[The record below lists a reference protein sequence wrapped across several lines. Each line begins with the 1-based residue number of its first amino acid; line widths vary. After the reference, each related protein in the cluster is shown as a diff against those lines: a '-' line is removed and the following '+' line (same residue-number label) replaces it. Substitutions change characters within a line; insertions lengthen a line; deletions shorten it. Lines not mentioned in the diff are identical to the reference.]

1 LRDPVCWELYA
12 ISSLERLRADE
23 QLLANP
29 IQNTLSQLTQ
39 TIRFLVANDMLQ
51 GVELNP
57 GDAEEQA
64 KEKNR
69 IEVVEAGD
77 VETVEEVNGDQLA
90 EGSIET
96 DTTVE

>member
-1 LRDPVCWELYA
+1 M
-12 ISSLERLRADE
+12 
-23 QLLANP
+23 ANP

-57 GDAEEQA
+57 GEAEEQA

-69 IEVVEAGD
+69 IEIVGASD
-77 VETVEEVNGDQLA
+77 VEMVEEVDANEVAKDP
-90 EGSIET
+90 
-96 DTTVE
+96 VEAMPIME

>member
-1 LRDPVCWELYA
+1 
-12 ISSLERLRADE
+12 
-23 QLLANP
+23 
-29 IQNTLSQLTQ
+29 
-39 TIRFLVANDMLQ
+39 MLQ

-77 VETVEEVNGDQLA
+77 VEMVEEVNGDKTA
-90 EGSIET
+90 E
-96 DTTVE
+96 DPVEAVPTGE

>member
-1 LRDPVCWELYA
+1 
-12 ISSLERLRADE
+12 
-23 QLLANP
+23 LANP

-77 VETVEEVNGDQLA
+77 VEMVEVVDGDKGAEASVEPDPTVE
-90 EGSIET
+90 
-96 DTTVE
+96 

>member
-1 LRDPVCWELYA
+1 
-12 ISSLERLRADE
+12 
-23 QLLANP
+23 
-29 IQNTLSQLTQ
+29 
-39 TIRFLVANDMLQ
+39 MLQ

-77 VETVEEVNGDQLA
+77 VEMVEEVNGEEIA
-90 EGSIET
+90 EVPVQTES
-96 DTTVE
+96 TVE

>member
-1 LRDPVCWELYA
+1 
-12 ISSLERLRADE
+12 
-23 QLLANP
+23 
-29 IQNTLSQLTQ
+29 LTQ

-51 GVELNP
+51 GIELNP

-77 VETVEEVNGDQLA
+77 VEMVEEVNGEDVA
-90 EGSIET
+90 EVPVQTES
-96 DTTVE
+96 TVE

>member
-1 LRDPVCWELYA
+1 
-12 ISSLERLRADE
+12 
-23 QLLANP
+23 
-29 IQNTLSQLTQ
+29 
-39 TIRFLVANDMLQ
+39 MLQ

-77 VETVEEVNGDQLA
+77 VEMVEEVNGDQLA